1 MHFPPKFYKYIVL
14 YYGIGENANNF
25 LEIAGDYGRSRIY
38 RETAQQR
45 VSEKVLLRVESCGR
59 AHTHEMDKIASERAG
74 KFGERRFG
82 VVSKYG
88 ALKFSRVVK
97 IRKEN
102 RALIERV
109 HFGNSFAIGFANRR
123 EVAFT
128 GIFGCKDVQ
137 KRSERRRGIA

>member
-1 MHFPPKFYKYIVL
+1 MHFPPIFINIYEYCTTVFVKTQIIFS
-14 YYGIGENANNF
+14 
-25 LEIAGDYGRSRIY
+25 EIAGDYGRSRIY
-38 RETAQQR
+38 RETALK
-45 VSEKVLLRVESCGR
+45 SEKVLLRVESCGR

-82 VVSKYG
+82 VVSEYG
-88 ALKFSRVVK
+88 ALKFSGVVE

-137 KRSERRRGIA
+137 KRSECGRGIA